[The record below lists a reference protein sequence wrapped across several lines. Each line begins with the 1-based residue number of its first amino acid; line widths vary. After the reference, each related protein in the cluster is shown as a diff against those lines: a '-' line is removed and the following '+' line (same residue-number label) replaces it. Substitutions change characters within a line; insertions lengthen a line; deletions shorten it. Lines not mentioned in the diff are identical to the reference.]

1 MLHIYRKKLHVLQI
15 GKEKEE
21 KIKRK
26 RPSVARSPDHNDK
39 VKSKKLFFEGFKPNR
54 TPKHETKSD

>member
-1 MLHIYRKKLHVLQI
+1 MLHIYRKKLHALQI

-26 RPSVARSPDHNDK
+26 RTSVARSPDHNDK
-39 VKSKKLFFEGFKPNR
+39 VKSKKLFFEGF
-54 TPKHETKSD
+54 